1 MMIRFTCDQ
10 CGHVYALG
18 ETYAGKKVRCGQCQ
32 RVLLVP
38 AAQPQ
43 TQPADTIRYAADGI
57 TPDFSEFFMAMLK
70 HEREAP
76 PLEMAH
82 R

>member
-18 ETYAGKKVRCGQCQ
+18 DAYAGKKVRCGQCQ
-32 RVLLVP
+32 KVLEVP
-38 AAQPQ
+38 AAGSQAQPVN
-43 TQPADTIRYAADGI
+43 PIRYAADGI

-76 PLEMAH
+76 PLEMSH

>member
-1 MMIRFTCDQ
+1 MIKFTCDH
-10 CGHVYALG
+10 CGQKYALG
-18 ETYAGKKVRCGQCQ
+18 EAYAGKKVRCSQCQ
-32 RVLLVP
+32 KVLEVP
-38 AAQPQ
+38 AAKPQ
-43 TQPADTIRYAADGI
+43 TQPAVTIRYAADGI